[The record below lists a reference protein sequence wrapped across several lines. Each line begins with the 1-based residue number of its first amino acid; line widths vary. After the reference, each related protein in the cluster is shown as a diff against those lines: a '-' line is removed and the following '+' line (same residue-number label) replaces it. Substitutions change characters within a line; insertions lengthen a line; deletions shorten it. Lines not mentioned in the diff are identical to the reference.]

1 MSFFPLKPLTDTN
14 QCAPPINLRFP
25 CSSTG
30 CCVMIHFE
38 IIVKV
43 YGIII
48 WLWSN
53 LWISNMI
60 ENYGCPSGIINLI
73 AGKAPAN
80 LPQSIER
87 NISNPRS
94 CARLVRNTLCL
105 SNPRAIWPV
114 DTRRLLRFI
123 FNFCSTAQKEKL
135 CPWKLFLSLAL
146 LVSIKN
152 DFNDADNYEKYGHPR
167 QSNVVERNCALE
179 RVPTQL
185 GAIRV
190 VLIPIDA
197 WRVCRWV

>member
-1 MSFFPLKPLTDTN
+1 
-14 QCAPPINLRFP
+14 
-25 CSSTG
+25 
-30 CCVMIHFE
+30 MIHFE

-73 AGKAPAN
+73 ARKAPAN

-114 DTRRLLRFI
+114 EYTSFI
-123 FNFCSTAQKEKL
+123 KIYFQF
-135 CPWKLFLSLAL
+135 LFDCTKGETLLSLAL
-146 LVSIKN
+146 LVSTKN

-167 QSNVVERNCALE
+167 QSNVVERNRPLE
-179 RVPTQL
+179 RVSTQL

>member
-1 MSFFPLKPLTDTN
+1 MIFSYLKALADTN
-14 QCAPPINLRFP
+14 QFAPPINLRFT
-25 CSSTG
+25 CSSPG
-30 CCVMIHFE
+30 YCVMIHFE

-48 WLWSN
+48 WWSN

-73 AGKAPAN
+73 ARKAPDN

-87 NISNPRS
+87 NKSNPRS

-123 FNFCSTAQKEKL
+123 FQFLFDCTKGETFSMEKL
-135 CPWKLFLSLAL
+135 FFLPL
-146 LVSIKN
+146 
-152 DFNDADNYEKYGHPR
+152 
-167 QSNVVERNCALE
+167 C
-179 RVPTQL
+179 
-185 GAIRV
+185 
-190 VLIPIDA
+190 
-197 WRVCRWV
+197 